1 MLEKES
7 FFELINRRESCRKYQ
22 DRPVEREKLE
32 AMVEAARLAP
42 SACNSQPWSFFVV
55 TRPELRAQAAKT
67 MQDLGMNRW
76 TDQSAAFIVVV
87 EEKATLSATVGSKMK
102 SQDYA
107 QMDIGIATE
116 HLCLAATAMGLSTC
130 IIGWFD
136 EKKLRA
142 LLGVPE
148 TKRIRLAVSV
158 GYALEDRV
166 REKKRKPASEI
177 ATFLE

>member
-1 MLEKES
+1 MGEEVACGELLPPVQGRKAES
-7 FFELINRRESCRKYQ
+7 GQGLPCRCFIQRTGHVGKFPQ
-22 DRPVEREKLE
+22 TCQKPAV
-32 AMVEAARLAP
+32 
-42 SACNSQPWSFFVV
+42 
-55 TRPELRAQAAKT
+55 ELRAQAAKT